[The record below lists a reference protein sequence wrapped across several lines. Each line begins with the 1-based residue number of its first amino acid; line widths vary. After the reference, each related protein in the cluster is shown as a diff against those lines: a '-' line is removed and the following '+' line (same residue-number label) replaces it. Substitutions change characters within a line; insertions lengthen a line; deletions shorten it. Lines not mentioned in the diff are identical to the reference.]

1 MKKTTWRA
9 MSVLAALAV
18 FTFTSCAQMPQS
30 TEAAAPS
37 SVSAEDATKPV
48 SDSSSESESDMQDIE
63 DKQDDASLSDVTD
76 EDAEAIDPE
85 VLESEPQSQADALPA
100 QANPEPAVQPEQQET
115 AGIPAQEPEPIPPAA
130 EITIVTQQP
139 EPTPPPVEE
148 TPAPVPEPE
157 PTPEP
162 EPAPAPAPE
171 PAPAPAFDVS
181 AYVQNAMNYGVGI
194 GLTLDSTAT
203 GCWDNPITANERCL
217 YIERDLHDALDWY
230 KASGFTAFWVW
241 AEADGNGGYLVYIG
255 YA

>member
-9 MSVLAALAV
+9 MTVLAALAV
-18 FTFTSCAQMPQS
+18 FTFTGCAQMPQS

-37 SVSAEDATKPV
+37 SVSAEDAAKPV

-85 VLESEPQSQADALPA
+85 VQESEPQSQAGALPA
-100 QANPEPAVQPEQQET
+100 QVNSETAAQPVPEPT
-115 AGIPAQEPEPIPPAA
+115 PPAA

-139 EPTPPPVEE
+139 EPAPEPAPQ
-148 TPAPVPEPE
+148 PAPVPD
-157 PTPEP
+157 
-162 EPAPAPAPE
+162 PAPAPAPD

-181 AYVQNAMNYGVGI
+181 AYVQNAMNYGVSI
-194 GLTLDSTAT
+194 GLTLNSNATA
-203 GCWDNPITANERCL
+203 CWDNPTTANERTI
-217 YIERDLHDALDWY
+217 YVERDLRDLLDWY
-230 KASGFTAFWVW
+230 KESGFTSFWVW

>member
-9 MSVLAALAV
+9 MTVLAALAV

-76 EDAEAIDPE
+76 EDAEAIVPE
-85 VLESEPQSQADALPA
+85 AQESEPRSQADALPA
-100 QANPEPAVQPEQQET
+100 QANPGPAAQPEQQEL
-115 AGIPAQEPEPIPPAA
+115 AGTPVQEPEPIPPAA

-139 EPTPPPVEE
+139 EPALQ
-148 TPAPVPEPE
+148 PAPEP
-157 PTPEP
+157 
-162 EPAPAPAPE
+162 PAPAPE
-171 PAPAPAFDVS
+171 PTPAPAPAPAPAFDVS
-181 AYVQNAMNYGVGI
+181 AYVQNAMNYGVSI
-194 GLTLDSTAT
+194 GLTLNSNATA
-203 GCWDNPITANERCL
+203 CWDNPTTANERTI
-217 YIERDLHDALDWY
+217 YVERDLRDLLDWY
-230 KASGFTAFWVW
+230 KESGFTSFWVW